1 MSTIN
6 ERIGEVVARS
16 GLSKTAFAQKIKVS
30 QQYVSKLVSTG
41 VPSDRTIADICRE
54 FGVNELWL
62 RHGDEGGPMF
72 APRSRREEISAYMGQ
87 LLGGQRTELEE
98 TIIEFMGKTD
108 VKYWYMLLD
117 IMRPLAEDIANI
129 DKPPAR
135 TEETKPPDA

>member
-72 APRSRREEISAYMGQ
+72 APRSRREEIAAYMGQ

-129 DKPPAR
+129 DKPPG
-135 TEETKPPDA
+135 D

>member
-72 APRSRREEISAYMGQ
+72 APRSRREEIAAYMGQ

-117 IMRPLAEDIANI
+117 IMRPLAEDIASI

>member
-117 IMRPLAEDIANI
+117 IMRPLAEDIASI

>member
-129 DKPPAR
+129 DKPPAH

>member
-1 MSTIN
+1 MQTRIKQLRAHFNLNQTEFGARVGVKQTTIAGW
-6 ERIGEVVARS
+6 ES
-16 GLSKTAFAQKIKVS
+16 GIRT
-30 QQYVSKLVSTG
+30 
-41 VPSDRTIADICRE
+41 PSDAMIHSICRE

-72 APRSRREEISAYMGQ
+72 APRSRREEISAYMGL

-129 DKPPAR
+129 DKPPAP